1 MNSNFSAIQS
11 FVCELFDGVQEAVIT
26 PQLVEIFKLVVTN
39 KRERSQMESCM
50 TDYRVYD
57 NEALR
62 DVITCME
69 NYFDCVIVEVV
80 KNEKKIF
87 QLVLDLWKEFEK
99 ILDVIYYHLH
109 RINQIPQED
118 RLLIKTNIFF

>member
-1 MNSNFSAIQS
+1 
-11 FVCELFDGVQEAVIT
+11 
-26 PQLVEIFKLVVTN
+26 
-39 KRERSQMESCM
+39 M

-80 KNEKKIF
+80 KNEKKMF
-87 QLVLDLWKEFEK
+87 QLVLDLWTEFEK
-99 ILDVIYYHLH
+99 ILDVIYCHVH
-109 RINQIPQED
+109 RINQVPQAE
-118 RLLIKTNIFF
+118 RLLIKTILFFVLSSLIY